1 MDDDDL
7 DIEEDYIN
15 RIKIQRKRVISDQYR
30 LRSFLWRT
38 ATMRKS
44 YAERGKKIDC
54 WNRKLGDY
62 QVQETINQD
71 IVKYLQV
78 YR

>member
-15 RIKIQRKRVISDQYR
+15 RIKVQRKRVISDQYR

-44 YAERGKKIDC
+44 YAERGKKI
-54 WNRKLGDY
+54 GY
-62 QVQETINQD
+62 
-71 IVKYLQV
+71 
-78 YR
+78 